1 MSELI
6 MQQWQQITESSW
18 LILFSILGFGV
29 GVFVYRRCGKHPL
42 SHPLLISTPLIGL
55 GLYLL
60 KIDYVDY
67 YAANGVLNWLLGA
80 ATVALAVPFSLQ
92 IKNLSSLWPVILLTV
107 PALAREVRVLPAADY
122 PAPCRHPRA
131 QRG

>member
-6 MQQWQQITESSW
+6 TQQWQQITESSW

-55 GLYLL
+55 ALYLL

-80 ATVALAVPFSLQ
+80 ATVAS
-92 IKNLSSLWPVILLTV
+92 
-107 PALAREVRVLPAADY
+107 
-122 PAPCRHPRA
+122 
-131 QRG
+131 